1 MKMKMTQEIREQN
14 KQEFLSL
21 VNQIQRDG
29 VSDLVNFLEK
39 SDFFTAP
46 ASTRLYRAEEGGLCA
61 HALAR
66 YKIMKNLF
74 DTQDWYI
81 NGTTL
86 LITSLLADLNKVNYF
101 EPACVNKKVYS
112 ESGKKM
118 DELGHFDWVSE
129 WGWKVKDPEDRFVFG
144 TSGQNSERIITNYIP
159 LKDEESAAIINL
171 GVSFENPA
179 FNYANIYK
187 KYGLACVLA
196 AADSLATFCTEG
208 YSTVELPF

>member
-1 MKMKMTQEIREQN
+1 MNITPEIREQN

-21 VNQIQRDG
+21 VSQIQRDG
-29 VSDLVNFLEK
+29 ISDLINFLEK

-46 ASTRLYRAEEGGLCA
+46 ASTKMYRAEEGGLCA

-66 YKIMKNLF
+66 YNIMKNLISAN
-74 DTQDWYI
+74 DWFI
-81 NGTTL
+81 VKDSL

-101 EPACVNKKVYS
+101 EPVCINKKVYS
-112 ESGKKM
+112 EDGKKM

-129 WGWKVKDPEDRFVFG
+129 WGWKVKDPETRFIFG

-159 LKDEESAAIINL
+159 LKDEESAAIIHL
-171 GVSFENPA
+171 GVTFENPT

-208 YSTVELPF
+208 LSTVELPF

>member
-1 MKMKMTQEIREQN
+1 MKMTPEVREQN

-29 VSDLVNFLEK
+29 ISDLINFLEK

-46 ASTRLYRAEEGGLCA
+46 ASTKMYRAEEGGLCA

-66 YKIMKNLF
+66 YKVMKNLIAAN
-74 DTQDWYI
+74 DWFVE
-81 NGTTL
+81 NNSF
-86 LITSLLADLNKVNYF
+86 LITSLLADLNKINYF
-101 EPACVNKKVYS
+101 EPTCINKKVYS
-112 ESGKKM
+112 EGGKKM

-129 WGWKVKDPEDRFVFG
+129 WGWKVKDPEQRFIFG

-159 LKDEESAAIINL
+159 LKDEESAAIITL
-171 GVSFENPA
+171 GVSFENPT

-208 YSTVELPF
+208 LSTVELPF

>member
-1 MKMKMTQEIREQN
+1 MTPEIREQN

-21 VNQIQRDG
+21 VGQIQRDG
-29 VSDLVNFLEK
+29 ISDLINFLEK

-46 ASTRLYRAEEGGLCA
+46 ASTKLYRAEEGGLCA

-66 YKIMKNLF
+66 YKVMKNIISAN
-74 DTQDWYI
+74 DWLVA
-81 NGTTL
+81 NDSF

-101 EPACVNKKVYS
+101 EPTGINKKVYS
-112 ESGKKM
+112 EGGKKM

-129 WGWKVKDPEDRFVFG
+129 WGWKVRDPEERFTFG

-171 GVSFENPA
+171 GVAFENPT
-179 FNYANIYK
+179 FNYASIYK

>member
-1 MKMKMTQEIREQN
+1 MNITSEIRKQN

-21 VNQIQRDG
+21 INQIQRDG
-29 VSDLVNFLEK
+29 IPDLINFLEK

-46 ASTRLYRAEEGGLCA
+46 ASTKMYRAEEGGLCA

-66 YKIMKNLF
+66 YKVMKN
-74 DTQDWYI
+74 TISANDWLVD
-81 NGTTL
+81 NDSF
-86 LITSLLADLNKVNYF
+86 LITSLLADLNKINYF
-101 EPACVNKKVYS
+101 EPTCVNKKVYS

-129 WGWKVKDPEDRFVFG
+129 WGWKVRDPETRFIFG

-171 GVSFENPA
+171 GVSFENPT

-208 YSTVELPF
+208 LSTVELPF